1 MTITLEYELDYKR
14 VMSAVINDS
23 RNTIPQT
30 TNQPGM
36 VIYAYIKAQIALVV
50 PGVLVYRIVGDG
62 SNLGGFCA
70 IQVQGQ
76 AISLSFYQLR
86 PAFQDF
92 TSEILQAIS
101 IFIQNNTP
109 LQDILY

>member
-1 MTITLEYELDYKR
+1 MTFSLSYELDYKR
-14 VMSAVINDS
+14 IMSAVINDA
-23 RNTIPQT
+23 RNTIPAT

-36 VIYAYIKAQIALVV
+36 AIYAYIQAQISLVV

-62 SNLGGFCA
+62 SNLGGYCA
-70 IQVQGQ
+70 IQVQKG
-76 AISLSFYQLR
+76 AITLLFYQLR

-92 TSEILQAIS
+92 TSEILQAIA
-101 IFIQNNTP
+101 IFIQQNGP

>member
-36 VIYAYIKAQIALVV
+36 VIYAFIQAKISLVI
-50 PGVLVYRIVGDG
+50 PGVLVYRIC
-62 SNLGGFCA
+62 SENANLGGYCG
-70 IQVQGQ
+70 IQVQNGS
-76 AISLSFYQLR
+76 ITLLFLQLR
-86 PAFQDF
+86 PAFQPFEDQ
-92 TSEILQAIS
+92 ILQFIGT
-101 IFIQNNTP
+101 FIQNNIP